1 MERKKTNIEGGY
13 LEREEDEDKAR
24 NVNGREKKRNV
35 STLVYLEATSD
46 RRRLRATHG
55 ETGRCHFCTVQYKTP
70 NRKVRPKISR
80 RVQRHLRLRPPQRD
94 QVGYWLLLV
103 TGGCLIVRDQRKKR
117 RKEEEEE
124 RGRAARV
131 ISAGGRWRN
140 WRWKRKKRRRRRKE
154 EEAGAEVEKKE
165 RTRKDGE

>member
-1 MERKKTNIEGGY
+1 MEKKTNIKGGC
-13 LEREEDEDKAR
+13 LEREEDKEKAR
-24 NVNGREKKRNV
+24 NVNGREKKKNV
-35 STLVYLEATSD
+35 STLVYLEATSG

-80 RVQRHLRLRPPQRD
+80 RVQRHLRLR
-94 QVGYWLLLV
+94 
-103 TGGCLIVRDQRKKR
+103 
-117 RKEEEEE
+117 
-124 RGRAARV
+124 ARV
-131 ISAGGRWRN
+131 ISAGGRWRS

-154 EEAGAEVEKKE
+154 EEAGAEEEKKE